1 MAVTTT
7 WSINTLERTLAD
19 GIVSCV
25 HYNVVAVDDDD
36 ASFTNSS
43 YGSIGLAAPAE
54 GDAVI
59 PYADLTADTCIG
71 WVKAALG
78 TDSVT
83 ATETNLSER
92 IELQKTPV
100 NGTGVPW

>member
-19 GIVSCV
+19 GIVSIV

-36 ASFTNSS
+36 ANFSASS

-54 GDAVI
+54 GDDVI
-59 PYADLTADTCIG
+59 PY
-71 WVKAALG
+71 
-78 TDSVT
+78 TD
-83 ATETNLSER
+83 
-92 IELQKTPV
+92 
-100 NGTGVPW
+100 